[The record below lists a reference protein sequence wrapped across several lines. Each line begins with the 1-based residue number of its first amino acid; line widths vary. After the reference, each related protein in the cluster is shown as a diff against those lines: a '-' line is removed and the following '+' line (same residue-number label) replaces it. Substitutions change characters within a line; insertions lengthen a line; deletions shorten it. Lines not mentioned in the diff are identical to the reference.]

1 MIDYMIYFRM
11 KGIKTS
17 SACVLFLFFM
27 IMGLCHIEG
36 QTVEK
41 AAVVSDQHSINLQKG
56 NAAYSAKKYFLATAF
71 YQYYITSHTNVP
83 TDLWL
88 KLADCYWQMREYRE
102 CLGAYEQGIE
112 KEKPLLSDV
121 DKVRLSEL
129 QAREGH
135 YREAAGWLKGIPG
148 YHARAVAY
156 TDSIQ
161 QRRMHSDS
169 SCWKV
174 QLLNINTGYRLFSP
188 FLYDSTLLFSSNQPF
203 INRTKMSDVD
213 GMNFSKLWQ
222 ISVSNLFVD
231 FKGNDSLRGVQPERS
246 QISQK
251 RLAAIFEGA
260 DNKTFTMD
268 KSVIEVSPYLQGKV
282 LPGMEVKGLSDIRSN
297 AGAIAMD
304 KNRHFYFSANYD
316 KVNGVNHLR
325 LMEGIYDGKG
335 VANIHTLPFGDDNS
349 YSVMHP
355 AVNQDGT
362 ILIFSSDKSG
372 GKGGFDLYY
381 SRSVDKGETWEKARN
396 LSVVNT
402 VGNEVFPSITSDG
415 YLYFSSDGRPGFGGL
430 DIYRIPLT
438 AAIAGKDSIEH
449 LPNPINSVGDDFG
462 WTQDS
467 TGLTGFF
474 TSDRLNSNDNLYY
487 YRYYPKMIPIV
498 GYIRDPKTNAPIAGA
513 TVFVYAKSEGKVHV
527 LKTDKQ
533 GRYSINMKAKYSD
546 VLVKSARPH
555 AGGVQSQGTADFTY
569 VEPHSDLLSTTDG
582 STNRTVGVKRSS
594 RIVGNAGQSNA
605 KNNLEELNKTSG
617 SQLNSVDAKSQGE
630 SQSAG
635 DLAYGEPQSDLL
647 STTDG
652 STNRTVGA
660 KRSSRIVGNAG
671 QSNAKNNLGEL
682 NKTPGSQLNSVD
694 AKSQGESQSA
704 EDLAYG
710 EPQSD
715 LLGMTNGSE
724 RVMVSRS
731 VGAKRSSRMTESQGQ
746 SDTEPVFDVLIK
758 AVVNPYDSLLHGR
771 ISTYSS
777 DCVLFRISKE
787 DKKVEAQPHPL
798 SLNKFNVGMKWVK
811 RNIYY
816 DFDQWALSDQAKLVL
831 DSLVIMLKAYPI
843 VNVELGSHADQIG
856 SMHYND
862 VLSQRRADASKAYI
876 VSQGIKAS
884 RIKAQGYG
892 QRQLLN
898 PCTECSDEE
907 RQVNRRTEI
916 KVLGYTFVQDKK
928 PKKDETPVPTFD
940 PMIYK
945 AGQDLNPND
954 LPKDFFELP
963 QKEKE
968 PSAPVKEALPIPSAD
983 ASTAIPNSEY
993 HQVESSVAGENKTA
1007 IQPDAV
1013 NTPAASEQSV
1023 QPAVEETKAQLPL
1036 SSTEEALP
1044 SADASPTVAGSE
1056 YHQVESSVAGENKT
1070 AIQPDAVNTPAA
1082 SEQSVQPAVEETKAQ
1097 LPLSSTEEALPS
1109 ADASPT
1115 VAGSE
1120 YHQVE
1125 SSVTGE
1131 NKTAIQPDAVN
1142 TPAASEQ
1149 SVQPAV
1155 EETKAQLPLS
1165 STEEAL
1171 PSADATPTVA
1181 GSEYHQVESSIAG
1194 ENKTAIQPDVVNLPV
1209 VKTLHTGKIR
1219 LQPIVRRVGEK
1230 YIIQLGAFKSE
1241 SNAFRF
1247 SVTMKSVLASYHF
1260 THLMQKN
1267 GAIYE
1272 IKIGYFNDQQEALS
1286 VANELRHK
1294 FF

>member
-1 MIDYMIYFRM
+1 MHMIDYMIYFRM

-582 STNRTVGVKRSS
+582 STNRTVG
-594 RIVGNAGQSNA
+594 
-605 KNNLEELNKTSG
+605 
-617 SQLNSVDAKSQGE
+617 
-630 SQSAG
+630 
-635 DLAYGEPQSDLL
+635 
-647 STTDG
+647 
-652 STNRTVGA
+652 A

-704 EDLAYG
+704 GDLAYG

-1044 SADASPTVAGSE
+1044 SADA
-1056 YHQVESSVAGENKT
+1056 
-1070 AIQPDAVNTPAA
+1070 
-1082 SEQSVQPAVEETKAQ
+1082 
-1097 LPLSSTEEALPS
+1097 
-1109 ADASPT
+1109 
-1115 VAGSE
+1115 
-1120 YHQVE
+1120 
-1125 SSVTGE
+1125 
-1131 NKTAIQPDAVN
+1131 
-1142 TPAASEQ
+1142 
-1149 SVQPAV
+1149 
-1155 EETKAQLPLS
+1155 
-1165 STEEAL
+1165 
-1171 PSADATPTVA
+1171 TPTVA